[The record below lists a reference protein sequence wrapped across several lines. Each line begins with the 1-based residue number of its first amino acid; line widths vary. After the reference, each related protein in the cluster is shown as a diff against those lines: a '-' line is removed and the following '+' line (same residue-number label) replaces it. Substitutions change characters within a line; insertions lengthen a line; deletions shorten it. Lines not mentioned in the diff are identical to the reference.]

1 MLAIDLITE
10 TIPPLKI
17 SDSGSKALN
26 WMDEFK
32 VRQLPIVKNNH
43 YLGLISEADVLDL
56 NKPDEALEKHNLSL
70 IRPFATKYQHIY
82 EIMKLVSALD
92 LSLIPVL
99 DGEKYLGTIPLI
111 FLFNKFA
118 KMSSIEEPGAIIVL
132 ELNVNDFSIAEIG
145 QIVESND
152 AKILSTYITS
162 HPNSTKMEL
171 TIKINK
177 SSIGDIIQTF
187 SRYDYNIM
195 ASYQD
200 KEDDDEIKDRIDFFM
215 NYINI

>member
-1 MLAIDLITE
+1 MLAIDLITD

-17 SDSGSKALN
+17 SDSGSKALI

-32 VRQLPIVKNNH
+32 VRQLPIIKNLE
-43 YLGLISEADVLDL
+43 YLGMISEANVLDL
-56 NKPDEALEKHNLSL
+56 NKPDEALEQHNLAL
-70 IRPFATKYQHIY
+70 MRPYVNKYQHIY
-82 EIMKLVSALD
+82 EVMKIVSTLD

-99 DGEKYLGTIPLI
+99 DEEKYMGTIPLTH
-111 FLFNKFA
+111 LFNKFA
-118 KMSSIEEPGAIIVL
+118 KMSSIEEPGALIVL
-132 ELNVNDFSIAEIG
+132 ELNINDYSLSEIG

-162 HPNSTKMEL
+162 HFNSTKMEL

-187 SRYDYNIM
+187 NRYDYVIK

-200 KEDDDEIKDRIDFFM
+200 NEADEDIKERFDFFM